1 MPALVPTD
9 YTATI
14 VWLGLVPHR
23 DAPEI
28 EANSSERLSLTFA
41 GVESGEV
48 HSGLTRPSCSRVTA
62 QYPKGTEIRN
72 TRQVSIVSEEELATI
87 ASALDLEKLDPRWL
101 GATIVVRGI
110 PDFSYIPPSSRLQ
123 AEDGATLTVDMQ
135 NRPCSLVAR
144 TIEQARPGHGKGFKA
159 AAKGRRGV
167 TAWVEREG
175 ALVLGGT
182 LRLHI
187 PDQRAWQPGG

>member
-9 YTATI
+9 HFATI
-14 VWLGLVPHR
+14 VWLGRVPHR

-28 EANSSERLSLTFA
+28 DGAEADRLRLTFA
-41 GVESGEV
+41 GVETGEV
-48 HSGLTRPSCSRVTA
+48 HSGLTRRSCSRVAA

-72 TRQVSIVSEEELATI
+72 TRQVSIVSEEEMGEI
-87 ASALDLEKLDPRWL
+87 AAKLALDRLDPRWL
-101 GATIVVRGI
+101 GATVVVRGI
-110 PDFSYIPPSSRLQ
+110 PDFTHIPPSSRLQ
-123 AEDGATLTVDMQ
+123 SEDGATLTVDML

-144 TIEQARPGHGKGFKA
+144 TIEEARPGHGKSFKA
-159 AAKGRRGV
+159 AAAGRRGV

-175 ALVLGGT
+175 TLALGGT

-187 PDQRAWQPGG
+187 PDQRAWRPAG